1 LSATLTTIRSRLNT
15 YTGYSIGCAVVW
27 TALLTVGRA
36 RLDAKHWN
44 MLRLGASG
52 WWGGWLSAT
61 IARVAYPPPRKLSEA
76 EQGRLEKVS
85 VVLVLLGFVNFFRLL
100 ITGRRRSDATADGS
114 S

>member
-1 LSATLTTIRSRLNT
+1 LTAIRSRLHNT
-15 YTGYSIGCAVVW
+15 YTGYGIGCAVVW
-27 TALLTVGRA
+27 TALLTMGRA

-76 EQGRLEKVS
+76 GQRRLEKVS
-85 VVLVLLGFVNFFRLL
+85 LVLVLLGLADFFRLL
-100 ITGRRRSDATADGS
+100 ITGRRRAGGTAA
-114 S
+114 